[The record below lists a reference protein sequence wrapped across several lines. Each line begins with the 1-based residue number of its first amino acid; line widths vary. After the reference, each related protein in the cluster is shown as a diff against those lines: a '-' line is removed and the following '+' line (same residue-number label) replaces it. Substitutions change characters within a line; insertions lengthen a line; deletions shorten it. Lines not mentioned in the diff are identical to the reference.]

1 MNTIKITDELKAR
14 VRDHEGTR
22 AHAYQDTLG
31 KWTVAIGH
39 LIRDHEIDKY
49 LVSDGAGGYKPREEE
64 LSADEIED
72 LFLIDLN
79 RACAQAEELIGSL
92 YKGDRRLPEAIE
104 HVIVEMVFQ
113 LGKTGVSKFVK
124 FWKALSEGNRKQASL
139 EMKHSRWHSQT
150 PVRCEALAEIV
161 ENA

>member
-14 VRDHEGTR
+14 IRDHEGCR
-22 AHAYQDTLG
+22 DTVYLDSLG
-31 KWTVAIGH
+31 KATIGIGH
-39 LIRDHEIDKY
+39 LVQPHERDR
-49 LVSDGAGGYKPREEE
+49 YKEGVVI
-64 LSADEIED
+64 SADDIED

-79 RACAQAEELIGSL
+79 RACAGAEQLISEN
-92 YKGDRRLPEAIE
+92 YRSDRRLPQEIE

-113 LGKTGVSKFVK
+113 LGKTGVSKFRK
-124 FWKALSEGNRKQASL
+124 MWKALSEGNRKQASL
-139 EMKHSRWHSQT
+139 EMKDSRWYSQT

>member
-14 VRDHEGTR
+14 IRDHEGCV
-22 AHAYQDTLG
+22 DTMYLDSLG
-31 KWTVAIGH
+31 KATVGIGH
-39 LIRDHEIDKY
+39 LVQPHERGRFKEGVKI
-49 LVSDGAGGYKPREEE
+49 SQ
-64 LSADEIED
+64 DEIED

-79 RACAQAEELIGSL
+79 RACAGAEQVIGQM
-92 YKGDRRLPEAIE
+92 YKGDRRLPQAIE

-113 LGKTGVSKFVK
+113 LGSSGVSKFAK
-124 FWKALSEGNRKQASL
+124 MWKALSDGNRKQASL
-139 EMKHSRWHSQT
+139 EMKDSKWHSQT